1 MYAGTVVLTLA
12 MAGLFGMAASAAA
25 EETKISVGAID
36 AVLSM
41 PPDVERP
48 PVALLIAGSG
58 TTDHDGNSAQIKPAT
73 LKKLAEQLE
82 QRNIATLRYDKRG
95 AGGWKPEFGRP
106 EDFRFK
112 DYVDDAAALV
122 NYLRGSGK
130 FSRVVLV
137 GHSEGG
143 LVAILTARLPVD
155 RLVLL
160 ATAARRQGDLLKAQL
175 ERKLAPEM
183 FAPIAKAIDDIM
195 AGQIV
200 DPPPPGLP
208 IPPAMQPGIAS
219 AFTEDP
225 IAPLKLIE
233 QPTLIVGGGRDRQ
246 VARLD
251 FLALGAAAP
260 AAKTLWRADMNHVL
274 VDVTDEADDMA
285 AYNQPERALDPDL
298 IDAVAAFILASD
310 TRDFATY
317 NASPFNSRGTSPAS
331 PAAWRMNMLFSGG
344 ARSTSPSPISRT
356 ARSNFDSFENRK
368 FSELVASPIAMVS
381 NRRQR

>member
-1 MYAGTVVLTLA
+1 MRAGTIVLALA
-12 MAGLFGMAASAAA
+12 MTGLFGMAANAFA
-25 EETKISVGAID
+25 EESKISVGAID
-36 AVLSM
+36 AVLSV
-41 PPDVERP
+41 PPDVEKP

-73 LKKLAEQLE
+73 LKKLAEQLG
-82 QRNIATLRYDKRG
+82 QRKIATLRYDKRG

-130 FSRVVLV
+130 FSKVVLV

-143 LVAILTARLPVD
+143 LVAILTARRVPVD

-183 FAPIAKAIDDIM
+183 MAPIAKAIDDIM
-195 AGQIV
+195 AGQTV

-233 QPTLIVGGGRDRQ
+233 QPTLIAGGGRDRQ

-251 FLALGAAAP
+251 FLALGAASP
-260 AAKTLWRADMNHVL
+260 AAKTFWGADMNHVL
-274 VDVTDEADDMA
+274 VDVTDDADDLA

-298 IDAVAAFILASD
+298 IEAVAAFILAND
-310 TRDFATY
+310 
-317 NASPFNSRGTSPAS
+317 
-331 PAAWRMNMLFSGG
+331 
-344 ARSTSPSPISRT
+344 AR
-356 ARSNFDSFENRK
+356 
-368 FSELVASPIAMVS
+368 
-381 NRRQR
+381 